1 MFFKRKDSIIFYIKN
16 VKNIKLFLS
25 NKDISYW
32 QKFKVIFVFVMMSI
46 YFVSP
51 IDIVPDFIPI
61 FGYLED
67 ILVGFSMM
75 YYIGG
80 TIHKNLNKT
89 NSFENAEL
97 KEEKFSK
104 SKNKKIIDVKFSDN
118 SKNKDE

>member
-75 YYIGG
+75 YYIGDI
-80 TIHKNLNKT
+80 IHKNLNKT
-89 NSFENAEL
+89 NSFEKTEL
-97 KEEKFSK
+97 KEEKVSK

-118 SKNKDE
+118 SKDKDE